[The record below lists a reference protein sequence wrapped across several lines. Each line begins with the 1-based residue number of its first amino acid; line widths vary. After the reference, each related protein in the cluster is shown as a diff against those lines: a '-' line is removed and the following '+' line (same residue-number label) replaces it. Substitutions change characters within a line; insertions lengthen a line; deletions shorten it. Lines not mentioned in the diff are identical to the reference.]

1 MCLLEY
7 VVIPAHFAVIRAT
20 GVSGCFYSFS
30 GAEDQT
36 ELRP

>member
-20 GVSGCFYSFS
+20 GVSVFFYSFS